1 MAINLGFIIF
11 WYDGH
16 TAMPL
21 WTKSFKKIFQHNSLN
36 TNSQNVQQGLEE
48 IWVISMVSLINL
60 PLSNM
65 CNSLQWEEIKHT
77 LNVYYVIKAN
87 RVTSTD
93 TAHLSFTMN
102 LWGRLWLLHCNP
114 FLQPDSYWAP
124 TSPWTEDF
132 EKRICTLKSLILYC
146 VRNMDSDDIIR

>member
-1 MAINLGFIIF
+1 M
-11 WYDGH
+11 
-16 TAMPL
+16 
-21 WTKSFKKIFQHNSLN
+21 N

-102 LWGRLWLLHCNP
+102 L
-114 FLQPDSYWAP
+114 
-124 TSPWTEDF
+124 
-132 EKRICTLKSLILYC
+132 
-146 VRNMDSDDIIR
+146 